1 MGVEAIKTLTLWLA
15 TGTEAVAGLVIALAV
30 VEAALRTARVFIRDG
45 FIREAGTWTR
55 DASASCEARTSREAL
70 ASHEAKEQVRLRL
83 GRWLAL
89 ALEFELGA
97 DILRTAVAPTWS
109 EIGQLAA
116 IAAIRT
122 ILNFFL
128 QQEID
133 KSARRQGGPAPA
145 ESPQRGGALS

>member
-1 MGVEAIKTLTLWLA
+1 MLLDAVKTLTIFLA
-15 TGTEAVAGLVIALAV
+15 TMTEGLAGLIIAIAVI
-30 VEAALRTARVFIRDG
+30 EAAIRTAGLLFRYPGPD
-45 FIREAGTWTR
+45 
-55 DASASCEARTSREAL
+55 
-70 ASHEAKEQVRLRL
+70 ASHEAKEEVRLRL

-116 IAAIRT
+116 IAAVRT
-122 ILNFFL
+122 ALNFFL

-133 KSARRQGGPAPA
+133 KAAVRRGVPRGEVGGPGTTKGAPA
-145 ESPQRGGALS
+145 A

>member
-1 MGVEAIKTLTLWLA
+1 MLDTIKTFTIWLA
-15 TGTEAVAGLVIALAV
+15 TGTEGIAGLVIAAAV
-30 VEAALRTARVFIRDG
+30 IEAAIRTTGLLLRHT
-45 FIREAGTWTR
+45 
-55 DASASCEARTSREAL
+55 ASAQAD

-116 IAAIRT
+116 IAAVRT
-122 ILNFFL
+122 ALNFFL

-133 KSARRQGGPAPA
+133 KAAARNAGAVTPEQGI
-145 ESPQRGGALS
+145 R